1 MYYINISKVL
11 DNYLSRCKCTGG
23 DSNEGIG
30 LAGGGATV
38 FSLKFLFIF
47 IFYFILFIFYFFVA
61 VDGTVIIHFC
71 FFLVLLSV
79 TENFYN
85 I

>member
-1 MYYINISKVL
+1 M
-11 DNYLSRCKCTGG
+11 
-23 DSNEGIG
+23 GIQTRG
-30 LAGGGATV
+30 LGLWGGGATV

-47 IFYFILFIFYFFVA
+47 IFYFILFIFDFFVA
-61 VDGTVIIHFC
+61 VDGTVIIH
-71 FFLVLLSV
+71 LLLFSV